1 MFSFVNL
8 LLFRPQQAANSFPV
22 NNPKHLEKFLKYSS
36 ELPQPSVVQHQ
47 QVNEHAKLERPN
59 SLSIQQNE
67 ELENEIAAVNKD
79 AERKDEIDGA
89 VDDTENEADVPPIV
103 SEISAKLAE
112 VSVGKGEDKSPS
124 KKTPSHLTEQGFF
137 DLKFYHN
144 KLW

>member
-1 MFSFVNL
+1 M
-8 LLFRPQQAANSFPV
+8 
-22 NNPKHLEKFLKYSS
+22 
-36 ELPQPSVVQHQ
+36 PQPSVEQQQQ

-67 ELENEIAAVNKD
+67 ELENEIAATVNNKD
-79 AERKDEIDGA
+79 VEGKDETGA
-89 VDDTENEADVPPIV
+89 VDDTENEVVDEPIV
-103 SEISAKLAE
+103 SEISAKLAS
-112 VSVGKGEDKSPS
+112 VSASKGEEKSPS